1 LVGAPS
7 SSSSIS
13 RKHQKLEL
21 LLRCLTVLRPVFLQG
36 HLLHLV
42 LPALVTLEGS
52 LGGGREGGKEGEVA
66 VFWQV
71 RTMRTLTHLV
81 RPAAAQVVARSM
93 GSPIMHMF
101 YRVLSRGGEGGREGG
116 TGGGMVVL
124 PPGGGGV
131 GVGGGGE
138 GGGGG

>member
-1 LVGAPS
+1 
-7 SSSSIS
+7 
-13 RKHQKLEL
+13 
-21 LLRCLTVLRPVFLQG
+21 
-36 HLLHLV
+36 
-42 LPALVTLEGS
+42 
-52 LGGGREGGKEGEVA
+52 VA

-138 GGGGG
+138 RVGAGGEESRLRPQRARASRHALSALPLTRARVPAPRCTNTSPT